1 MPPSQWQIQH
11 AERSLTRI
19 RPALEAVLGDGPEA
33 AVFFQRLTEKM
44 PTIFH
49 LLHELYGSQ
58 YDFFYHLQ
66 NILLNTA
73 RMYQQRPAD
82 LKTLDKERLKNPN
95 WFQSEQM
102 LGAMG
107 YVDLFAGD
115 LKGVKAK
122 IPYFKE
128 LGITYLHLMP
138 LFNAPAENSDGGYA
152 VSDFRQVNPALG
164 TMEQL
169 AALTR
174 EFRKNGISLVLDF
187 VFNHTSDEH
196 AWAQKALAGDPEFQ
210 DYYLMYP
217 DRTLPDQYERMLRD
231 IFPEQSPGSYTYRPE
246 IDRWIWTTFQP
257 FQWDLNYS
265 NPAVFQA
272 MLEEMLF
279 LANQGIEILRLDAVA
294 FIWKQMG
301 TTCENLPEAHKI
313 IRAFNALVSVAAP
326 TMIFKSEAIVHP
338 DDVASYISPE
348 ECPISYNPTMMAL
361 TWEALATRDVR
372 LLSYA
377 MQHRFALPEGC
388 AWVNYVRCH
397 DDIGWSFADED
408 AWQVGITPFQHRQ
421 FLNRFYTGQFEGS
434 FAAGVP
440 FNYNPVNQ
448 DMRIC
453 GMGASLAGLE
463 TAQKHGDTLGV
474 ENSLKR
480 ILLIH
485 SLIVSA
491 GGIPL
496 LYIGDEIATLND
508 YSYKDDPAKAD
519 DGRWVHRPRF
529 DWERAAHRKDTSTP
543 EGRVY
548 QGLKHLIG
556 LRKSMSTFGS
566 GHTAFFDSGN
576 RHVLAYVCGD
586 SLVALANFSES
597 AQTIPASVVESRLS
611 GAQGWQDLIANT
623 AHAAGDL
630 TLEPYQFVWLVAQQ
644 EKAPAKSRKKAKA

>member
-1 MPPSQWQIQH
+1 MPPTTWQIQH
-11 AERSLTRI
+11 AERTLTRV
-19 RPALEAVLGDGPEA
+19 RPALDAVLGDGPEA
-33 AVFFQRLTEKM
+33 AVFYERLTEKM

-49 LLHELYGSQ
+49 LLHELYGAQ

-66 NILLNTA
+66 NILLSTA
-73 RMYQQRPAD
+73 RMYRQRSDD
-82 LKTLDKERLKNPN
+82 LKQLDEERLKHPN

-102 LGAMG
+102 LGAMA

-115 LKGVKAK
+115 LKGMRKK
-122 IPYFKE
+122 LPYFKE

-138 LFNAPAENSDGGYA
+138 LFKAPAENNDGGYA

-169 AALTR
+169 ADLTR
-174 EFRKNGISLVLDF
+174 QFRKNGISLVLDF

-196 AWAQKALAGDPEFQ
+196 AWAQKALAGDPEYQ
-210 DYYLMYP
+210 EYYLMYP

-231 IFPEQSPGSYTYRPE
+231 IFPEQAPGSYSYRPE
-246 IDRWIWTTFQP
+246 IDKWIWTTFQS

-279 LANQGIEILRLDAVA
+279 LANQGVEVLRLDAVA

-301 TTCENLPEAHKI
+301 TTCENLPQAHMI

-338 DDVASYISPE
+338 DDVASYISPR

-377 MQHRFALPEGC
+377 MQHRFDLPEGC

-408 AWQVGITPFQHRQ
+408 AWKVGITPFQHRQ
-421 FLNRFYTGQFEGS
+421 FLNAFYTGQFEGS

-463 TAQKHGDTLGV
+463 TAQNHGDAQGIDHAV
-474 ENSLKR
+474 KR
-480 ILLIH
+480 IVLIH
-485 SLIVSA
+485 SLIISA

-496 LYIGDEIATLND
+496 IYIGDEIAMLND
-508 YSYKDDPAKAD
+508 YSYKEIPGKAD
-519 DGRWVHRPRF
+519 EGRWVHRPQY
-529 DWERAAHRKDTSTP
+529 DWERAARRVDNTTP

-548 QGLKHLIG
+548 RGLSYLIA
-556 LRKSMSTFGS
+556 LRKAMPTFGS
-566 GHTAFFDSGN
+566 GKTVFFDSGN
-576 RHVLAYVCGD
+576 THVLAYLCGD
-586 SLVALANFSES
+586 DVLALANFSEHP
-597 AQTIPASVVESRLS
+597 QTVPASVVQSRL
-611 GAQGWQDLIANT
+611 AVPDWHDLISQT
-623 AHAAGDL
+623 TQAAGDI
-630 TLEPYQFVWLVAQQ
+630 TLAPYQFVWLVAQP
-644 EKAPAKSRKKAKA
+644 ETSPAKRSKKAKV